1 MWHYKCVRRLQEA
14 SRVLHPSKLVLVV
27 GKSAEIV
34 ITDRSQFTAVEIAQ
48 KEIMT
53 GRKVFWNM
61 ENYLIELTK
70 SFRKFC
76 CPSQM
81 VIKKH
86 GMT

>member
-1 MWHYKCVRRLQEA
+1 
-14 SRVLHPSKLVLVV
+14 
-27 GKSAEIV
+27 
-34 ITDRSQFTAVEIAQ
+34 
-48 KEIMT
+48 MT

-61 ENYLIELTK
+61 ENYLIQVTK

-86 GMT
+86 GMTKMAQNLY